1 MSRVHPPTEP
11 SDSGWLDRPGG
22 ARLYWEESGDRAGL
36 PALYLH
42 GGPGSG
48 LGRGGYRRR
57 FDPDRYR
64 VVGLDQRGCG
74 RSTPWAVDDLDHL
87 DAITTGTLVADV
99 EALREHLGIDAW
111 LVHGVSWGSTL
122 ALAYA
127 LAHRDRVTAL
137 VLTAVTTGGRDE
149 IDWITEGVGRVFPEA
164 WHRFAADVPDG
175 VRVVEHYARRL
186 RDPDPGVRAAA
197 ADAWDAWESTH
208 VSLDPDWVPGPLHD
222 DPRERANFAT
232 LVTHFW
238 AHDCFLAGDEA
249 VLARA
254 HRLAGV
260 PGVLVHGR
268 RDISGPVIT
277 PWRLHRAWP
286 GSELHVVESEGH
298 GGDVEMELTRRAIDG
313 LADRVR
319 RGEQPLRRED
329 RT

>member
-1 MSRVHPPTEP
+1 MHPPTEP
-11 SDSGWLDRPGG
+11 FDSDLLDRPDG
-22 ARLYWEESGDRAGL
+22 ARLYWETSGNPSGL

-57 FDPDRYR
+57 FDPERYR

-74 RSTPWAVDDLDHL
+74 RSTPWAVDDLAHL
-87 DAITTGTLVADV
+87 DDLTTTALIADV
-99 EALREHLGIDAW
+99 EALRVHLGVGSW

-127 LAHRDRVTAL
+127 LAHPDRVTAL

-164 WHRFAADVPDG
+164 WERFAAGVPDG
-175 VRVVEHYARRL
+175 VRVVEHHARRL
-186 RDPDPGVRAAA
+186 RDPDPAVRAAA

-208 VSLDPDWVPGPLHD
+208 VSLDPAWQPGPLHE
-222 DPRERANFAT
+222 DPRDRANFAT

-238 AHDCFLAGDEA
+238 AHDCFLVGDDA

-254 HRLAGV
+254 HRLAGT

-268 RDISGPVIT
+268 HDVSGPVIT

-298 GGDVEMELTRRAIDG
+298 GGEEEMELTCRAIDR
-313 LADRVR
+313 LADR
-319 RGEQPLRRED
+319 
-329 RT
+329 